1 MDLHNEL
8 NKFAEGLEQLRD
20 EIKVQLHLA
29 SLESKQEWE
38 QAEKQRDHFLAK
50 LNEIA
55 KDAKGGADGLIDSA
69 QIIGDE
75 LKSAYQRIKEKLSD

>member
-1 MDLHNEL
+1 MDLLKEL
-8 NKFAEGLEQLRD
+8 NKFADGLEQLRD

-50 LNEIA
+50 LNEIT
-55 KDAKGGADGLIDSA
+55 KENSRSKEGLIEKA
-69 QIIGDE
+69 EMIGEE
-75 LKSAYQRIKEKLSD
+75 LKSTYQRIKDKLSE

>member
-1 MDLHNEL
+1 MDLLKEL
-8 NKFAEGLEQLRD
+8 NKFADGLEQLRD

-50 LNEIA
+50 LNEIT
-55 KDAKGGADGLIDSA
+55 KETSGSKEGLVEKA
-69 QIIGDE
+69 EMIGEE
-75 LKSAYQRIKEKLSD
+75 LKSSYQRIKDKLSE